1 MSKMLSFGAALS
13 CALGAAG
20 LASGGVI
27 MHTDLPNGQMSVNLF
42 VDGVNIQVDADPRA
56 FKSKTVAGTPG
67 VGIGGGSVDGEI
79 DNSEYILFTFSTPV
93 VITSLQ
99 VVHLYAAGNY
109 GDTVSE
115 SALIIADGVDHVLQ
129 VVNGTTASW
138 TGLGG
143 VSNHSPGLQNNGGHW
158 EISGSDIFGGAI
170 TTLKLRSNEVGN
182 SPMADYGFYSL
193 AFVPTPGAM
202 ALAGVSG
209 LCLLR
214 RRRG

>member
-20 LASGGVI
+20 LAQAGVI
-27 MHTDLPNGQMSVNLF
+27 MHTDLPNGQMSVNL
-42 VDGVNIQVDADPRA
+42 VIDGVNIQVDADPRA
-56 FKSKTVAGTPG
+56 FKSKTVAGTTG
-67 VGIGGGSVDGEI
+67 VGIAGGSVDGEI

-115 SALIIADGVDHVLQ
+115 SARITADGVDYVLQ
-129 VVNGTTASW
+129 VVDGTTATW
-138 TGLGG
+138 TGLGS

-158 EISGSDIFGGAI
+158 EVFGSDIFGSAI
-170 TTLKLRSNEVGN
+170 TTLKLRSNEVGG

>member
-1 MSKMLSFGAALS
+1 
-13 CALGAAG
+13 
-20 LASGGVI
+20 
-27 MHTDLPNGQMSVNLF
+27 MHTDLPNGQMSVNL
-42 VDGVNIQVDADPRA
+42 VIDGVNIQVDADPRA
-56 FKSKTVAGTPG
+56 FKSKTVAGTTG
-67 VGIGGGSVDGEI
+67 VGIAGGSVDGEI

-115 SALIIADGVDHVLQ
+115 SARITADGVDYVLQ
-129 VVNGTTASW
+129 VVDGTTATW
-138 TGLGG
+138 TGLGS

-158 EISGSDIFGGAI
+158 EVFGSDIFGSAI
-170 TTLKLRSNEVGN
+170 TTLKLRSNEVGG